1 MKTQRIFITGISTE
15 VGKTLVSSI
24 VVEAL
29 QADYWKPLQAGDLQ
43 NTDAMKIQKYISN
56 PKTKIHKSTYH
67 LQNPMSPHIA
77 AEIDGIAIDLQKIK
91 TPKTQNPYLVVEGA
105 GGILV
110 PLNEKNVIVDL
121 IQPNDIVI
129 VVSRHYLGSI
139 NHTLLTLSYLKEKG
153 FTPFL
158 VYSGNPM
165 QGTCEIIQEKIQI
178 PVLLEIQ
185 EESFFDKKIIQKY
198 AKKFSIKNK

>member
-29 QADYWKPLQAGDLQ
+29 QADYWKPVQAGDLQ
-43 NTDAMKIQKYISN
+43 NTDAMKIKKYISN
-56 PKTKIHKSTYH
+56 SKAKIHPSSYY

-77 AEIDGIAIDLQKIK
+77 AEIDGVTIDLQKIK

-110 PLNEKNVIVDL
+110 PLNDKDL
-121 IQPNDIVI
+121 IVNLIQKNDIVI

-139 NHTLLTLSYLKEKG
+139 NHTLLTLWYLKESG
-153 FTPFL
+153 FQPFL
-158 VYSGNPM
+158 VYSGNPSR
-165 QGTCEIIQEKIQI
+165 GTREMIQKKTQT
-178 PVLLEIQ
+178 PVLLEIKRRI
-185 EESFFDKKIIQKY
+185 FF
-198 AKKFSIKNK
+198 